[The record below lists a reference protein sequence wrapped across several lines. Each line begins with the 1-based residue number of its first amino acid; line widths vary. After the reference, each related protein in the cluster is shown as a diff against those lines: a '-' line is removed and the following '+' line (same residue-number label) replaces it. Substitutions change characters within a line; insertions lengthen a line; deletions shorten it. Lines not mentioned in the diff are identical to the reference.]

1 MPPKRMSDI
10 LASSSIDARISSPLP
25 TAATD
30 TSDEPTL
37 PIIGATSEHGTKRK
51 RATDAPTQSKRAV
64 TQPPK
69 PQTNTNHPSLYQPWT
84 LLLPKQRSD
93 IENKGA
99 DTVEAIV
106 YSRNQNVRSG
116 IERLLRVVGAAPAK
130 RSEEEETHQ
139 GPGNEK
145 EAGHVNDVDKMVVV
159 SAQGE
164 GTVKLVGIVDMVRRI
179 VAEGRSKAVAAGKDG
194 KKEGA
199 GWYIYTVLSSVEVA
213 RAKTATGEQ
222 RGQEHSDVEV
232 NDDEAE
238 AMDIDDDGGAVQET
252 QQSAKEDM
260 KKVPVLSV
268 WMSRRTLVGW
278 KEAFGQEEMVVHKA
292 AD

>member
-1 MPPKRMSDI
+1 M
-10 LASSSIDARISSPLP
+10 
-25 TAATD
+25 
-30 TSDEPTL
+30 
-37 PIIGATSEHGTKRK
+37 
-51 RATDAPTQSKRAV
+51 
-64 TQPPK
+64 
-69 PQTNTNHPSLYQPWT
+69 
-84 LLLPKQRSD
+84 
-93 IENKGA
+93 
-99 DTVEAIV
+99 

-145 EAGHVNDVDKMVVV
+145 EAGYVNDVDKMVVV

-232 NDDEAE
+232 NDAEAE